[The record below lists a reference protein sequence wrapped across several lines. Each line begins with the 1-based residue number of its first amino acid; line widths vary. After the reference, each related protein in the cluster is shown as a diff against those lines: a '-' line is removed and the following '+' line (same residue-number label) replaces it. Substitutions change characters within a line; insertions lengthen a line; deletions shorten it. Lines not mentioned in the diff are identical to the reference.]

1 MKGEDTCIKRHIALL
16 NGYRV
21 RGWQQVNGISGCYLD
36 SNMGRV
42 RFETLMGQGGIVMEA
57 NAVQDVGR
65 GCTNRQAVK
74 QKEGMAEKWTERKT
88 TRTK

>member
-1 MKGEDTCIKRHIALL
+1 MALRSGL
-16 NGYRV
+16 GASQWDFRV
-21 RGWQQVNGISGCYLD
+21 SFGWKH
-36 SNMGRV
+36 
-42 RFETLMGQGGIVMEA
+42 ETLMGQGGIVMEA

-74 QKEGMAEKWTERKT
+74 QKEGMAEKWTERKA

>member
-1 MKGEDTCIKRHIALL
+1 
-16 NGYRV
+16 
-21 RGWQQVNGISGCYLD
+21 
-36 SNMGRV
+36 MGRA

-74 QKEGMAEKWTERKT
+74 QKEGMAEKWTERKA

>member
-1 MKGEDTCIKRHIALL
+1 
-16 NGYRV
+16 
-21 RGWQQVNGISGCYLD
+21 
-36 SNMGRV
+36 MGRA

-74 QKEGMAEKWTERKT
+74 QKEEMAEK
-88 TRTK
+88 